1 MVSALV
7 MATVA
12 CGSKGP
18 PLAPFARVPAAV
30 TGVTGQRI
38 GNDVYL
44 SFAVPSTNV
53 DGRQPAD
60 IAALEVYAVTSTRP
74 PATKEQR
81 EVATLVATIPVRPI
95 LPELPVPANGSAPP
109 PMPLPPGVDRGSTAV
124 VRESLTPG
132 LLAPVVL
139 PDRARP
145 EDTEHETEA
154 TDTEPFGPLI
164 APPPTQLPR
173 RHYFVVGVSPR
184 GRKSN
189 PSAPVSVPLDT
200 ITSAPGAPKIDYTET
215 QMTITW
221 TPPADARTSTF
232 LLPSPPKSA
241 SAREKSGELRR
252 DLAEA
257 AAGRA
262 GGPPANASPSTVKP
276 PSASAREQSSELRRD
291 LAGAASGRAGG
302 PVLAPLPARSLGFS
316 TEATTYHVYDV
327 SSNASPA
334 DPYAIV
340 LPAPLTPQPVL
351 VTEHVIPTVSFGVE
365 RCFEVRPVDK
375 VAEAT
380 VIGPASPRTC
390 ITPVDKFAPAAPR
403 SLAVIAGSGSINLIW
418 DANSESDIA
427 GYLVLRAEA
436 PGDTLQPITKEPV
449 AAATYRDES
458 VRAGVRYI
466 YSVVAVDR
474 AGNRSAESN
483 RQEETAR

>member
-1 MVSALV
+1 MIPDSDPPPKGGGYLMVCVLVAAAAALG
-7 MATVA
+7 

-18 PLAPFARVPAAV
+18 PLAPFVRVPATVASV
-30 TGVTGQRI
+30 TAQRI

-44 SFAVPSTNV
+44 SFAVPSANV

-60 IAALEVYAVTSTRP
+60 IASLEVYAVTSARP
-74 PATKEQR
+74 PATEEQR
-81 EVATLVATIPVRPI
+81 EVAPLIATVPVRPI

-109 PMPLPPGVDRGSTAV
+109 PIPLPPGVDRGSTAV
-124 VRESLTPG
+124 VRETLSAE

-139 PDRARP
+139 PDRTRP
-145 EDTEHETEA
+145 EHTEDETEDTEAEA
-154 TDTEPFGPLI
+154 FGPLV
-164 APPPTQLPR
+164 APAPTQLPR

-184 GRKSN
+184 GRKSD
-189 PSAPVSVPLDT
+189 PSTPMSVPLDT
-200 ITSAPGAPKIDYTET
+200 VTSAPGAPKIDYTET

-232 LLPSPPKSA
+232 LLPVKPPPK
-241 SAREKSGELRR
+241 
-252 DLAEA
+252 A
-257 AAGRA
+257 AV
-262 GGPPANASPSTVKP
+262 NASPSTVKP
-276 PSASAREQSSELRRD
+276 TP
-291 LAGAASGRAGG
+291 
-302 PVLAPLPARSLGFS
+302 PPLVARSLGFS

-327 SSNASPA
+327 STNASPA
-334 DPYAIV
+334 DPYAIA
-340 LPAPLTPQPVL
+340 LPSPLTPQPVL
-351 VTEHVIPTVSFGVE
+351 VTELAIATITFGVE

-375 VAEAT
+375 VGDAT

-390 ITPVDKFAPAAPR
+390 STPVDKFAPAAPR

-418 DANSESDIA
+418 DANTENDIA

-436 PGDTLQPITKEPV
+436 PSDTLLPITKEPV
-449 AAATYRDES
+449 AAATYRDET
-458 VRAGVRYI
+458 VRPGVRYV